1 MSARFPAGTF
11 DGHRS
16 VLPSPDH
23 LIFLSLTKT
32 LMQGVFTLLLLY
44 LRPTVGTSLR
54 EALAHAGRPCTKV
67 YNPSNKTYVNSLGI
81 SEWAAVCVVGYH
93 ACRRAIPDAFLTGHA
108 GGAAA
113 LAVAVDL
120 LQDLY
125 DVVRLA
131 CFFPRAELD
140 GEAVCQD
147 RAGAAI
153 ELRRRVAVL
162 LRAIRSACARPD
174 CAALTAVIDVP
185 NIHRMSEAVW
195 HAVEHLGSLRDA
207 VELLFARMHQP
218 LKLSI
223 RSDNGHNDVL
233 RAMTEVIDNETVS
246 RLAMDAAKFDVPAF
260 WPQLSSMRQLFGTAV
275 PLSSLPVQGGW
286 KAGRH
291 GEEEANVPIA
301 AQLLVTERVSAPFEV
316 SWRRHCVRG
325 GLAIRPADTVAV
337 LVASDTGQTAV
348 HVVDDGEEGQLGVHV
363 SFFHVVALWVA
374 PDGQPAAVTLS
385 LMQCME
391 RAVWIR
397 PAFCIYLWAV
407 VSVRHLQCMI
417 AIVSVVFCPQVVLT
431 IMTQTHGCCMGASKA
446 SLRGRDERKP
456 TSSPLWDC
464 LSLNTSDSRIPSPE
478 SIRRAQFQSPH
489 CIRQYAIPVRRP
501 STSLKEDDPATDATN
516 IVPLLH

>member
-233 RAMTEVIDNETVS
+233 RAMTKVIDNEIVA
-246 RLAMDAAKFDVPAF
+246 RLAMDAAKFDVPAC
-260 WPQLSSMRQLFGTAV
+260 WLQHSSMRHLFGTAV
-275 PLSSLPVQGGW
+275 PLSSLPVHGGW

-291 GEEEANVPIA
+291 GEEEANVPTA
-301 AQLLVTERVSAPFEV
+301 AQLLVTERVSAPYEV
-316 SWRRHCVRG
+316 NWRRHCVRG
-325 GLAIRPADTVAV
+325 GFAIRPADTVAV

-348 HVVDDGEEGQLGVHV
+348 HVVDDCEEGQLGVHV

-374 PDGQPAAVTLS
+374 PDGQPAAVVSPFFDAMHGACS
-385 LMQCME
+385 LDTS
-391 RAVWIR
+391 RV
-397 PAFCIYLWAV
+397 L
-407 VSVRHLQCMI
+407 HLP
-417 AIVSVVFCPQVVLT
+417 IVYFGLFP
-431 IMTQTHGCCMGASKA
+431 IEGPFPMTSGPD
-446 SLRGRDERKP
+446 RIW
-456 TSSPLWDC
+456 SSDGGF
-464 LSLNTSDSRIPSPE
+464 DGHR
-478 SIRRAQFQSPH
+478 
-489 CIRQYAIPVRRP
+489 
-501 STSLKEDDPATDATN
+501 
-516 IVPLLH
+516 